1 MIIFLLSL
9 ASFEVTGSFVHA
21 NLPNQPYSHPSSR
34 LMELLRSRLTT
45 SLTLIGFSAL
55 MIAVKLI

>member
-1 MIIFLLSL
+1 MMMCYFLMIIFLLIL

-34 LMELLRSRLTT
+34 WMELLWS
-45 SLTLIGFSAL
+45 SW
-55 MIAVKLI
+55 